1 IQVQQE
7 LLDLEICD
15 NTGLYQ
21 HECQCLDC
29 VPWIWRFKEICTD
42 CETVS
47 DVVERLE
54 DTLAYFS
61 ALNDG
66 DYTISGAI
74 EHDYMELKP
83 PSRQGLYWMRC
94 DDCGSL
100 FEVPIGSLSLSC
112 GMCKQDSMSEGEI
125 YY

>member
-1 IQVQQE
+1 M
-7 LLDLEICD
+7 
-15 NTGLYQ
+15 
-21 HECQCLDC
+21 
-29 VPWIWRFKEICTD
+29 
-42 CETVS
+42 S

-74 EHDYMELKP
+74 EHDYMELRP

-100 FEVPIGSLSLSC
+100 FEVPKGSLSLSC
-112 GMCKQDSMSEGEI
+112 GMCRPESMSKGEI

>member
-1 IQVQQE
+1 M
-7 LLDLEICD
+7 EICE
-15 NTGLYQ
+15 NTGLYK
-21 HECQCLDC
+21 HDCQCLDC
-29 VPWIWRFKEICTD
+29 IPWIWRFKDLCTD

-54 DTLAYFS
+54 VTLAYFS

-74 EHDYMELKP
+74 EHDYMELRP
-83 PSRQGLYWMRC
+83 PSREGLYWMRC

-100 FEVPIGSLSLSC
+100 FEVQKGTFLSNC
-112 GMCKQDSMSEGEI
+112 GLCSPDSMRKGEI